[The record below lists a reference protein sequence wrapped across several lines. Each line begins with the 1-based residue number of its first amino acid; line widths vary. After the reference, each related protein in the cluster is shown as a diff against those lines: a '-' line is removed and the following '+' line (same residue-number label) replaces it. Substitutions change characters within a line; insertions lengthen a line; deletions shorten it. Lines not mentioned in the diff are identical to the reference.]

1 MSVDL
6 PKTLKLETFFLSL
19 TLFFKFFD
27 LCIMAIILFLFHGAL
42 HPQKP
47 YGVLGTGKS

>member
-6 PKTLKLETFFLSL
+6 PKTLKLDTFFSL

-27 LCIMAIILFLFHGAL
+27 LCIMVITLFFFHGAL
-42 HPQKP
+42 RPQKK
-47 YGVLGTGKS
+47 YGLLGTGKS